1 MGLRRAGNDASLG
14 KRTISTLYIPTQLEN
29 RPPQVVK
36 VAVETLLDLWPVT
49 TCSPF
54 AERERVGAYAHS
66 ALMET
71 LLEAKHSKGLLAGK
85 NGNEVERG
93 NKERK

>member
-1 MGLRRAGNDASLG
+1 
-14 KRTISTLYIPTQLEN
+14 
-29 RPPQVVK
+29 
-36 VAVETLLDLWPVT
+36 
-49 TCSPF
+49 
-54 AERERVGAYAHS
+54 
-66 ALMET
+66 MET